1 MKFILFLSFIALSNL
16 FGCGGCVDYGVPSS
30 LTSSSLSKYA
40 SQEQKI
46 HLEIEKL
53 NAIIQNQIL
62 KTEKEN
68 EILDKQ
74 LVEIAKFNNLS
85 KEKINFL
92 MEKQNQIQSII
103 STIKGEKN

>member
-16 FGCGGCVDYGVPSS
+16 FGCGGCVDYGVPPS

-46 HLEIEKL
+46 HVEIEKL
-53 NAIIQNQIL
+53 NAIIQNEIL

-68 EILDKQ
+68 GGNRCCNRRSSVSRILNGQ
-74 LVEIAKFNNLS
+74 SAK
-85 KEKINFL
+85 
-92 MEKQNQIQSII
+92 
-103 STIKGEKN
+103 